1 MGLFFCVG
9 LINHVTADVHVPIPK
24 SYWPV
29 ECTLKSFLMA
39 HFSSTGPHPEAEER
53 APGET

>member
-9 LINHVTADVHVPIPK
+9 LINHVTADVRVPIPK
-24 SYWPV
+24 SSWPV

-39 HFSSTGPHPEAEER
+39 HFSSTGPHPKAEER